1 MPREEQQ
8 PLLNTAQPTRTASSS
23 YFKARR
29 AAYGMV
35 EGTIDS
41 YFEYSMLLLILLNV
55 ISFIIGTVI
64 VDGTFEDG
72 VCVKNCIDLNTQF
85 DKSFEMFEFISVVI
99 FTFEYALRIWSS
111 MENPLYSL
119 KGPMKG
125 RVAYGLSFFCIV
137 DLISILPYWL
147 NLLGLIAEVEFTT
160 AIRMFRLVRLL
171 KADKYLN
178 AFSLLGTVLFE
189 NGPLLLATSYY
200 AVLTL
205 VVSASLLHFSER
217 NNPELAKYFQS
228 IPHAMFP
235 TILMLTGEFPL

>member
-1 MPREEQQ
+1 MQREEQQ
-8 PLLNTAQPTRTASSS
+8 PLLISDPATPA
-23 YFKARR
+23 YYKARKI
-29 AAYGMV
+29 AYGMV

-55 ISFIIGTVI
+55 VSFIIGTII
-64 VDGTFEDG
+64 VEGDFEEG
-72 VCVKNCIDLNTQF
+72 ICVKNCIDLNSKY
-85 DKSFEMFEFISVVI
+85 DKSFESFELISVLI
-99 FTFEYALRIWSS
+99 FTVEYVLRIWSS
-111 MENPLYSL
+111 MENPIYEAS
-119 KGPMKG
+119 GPFRG
-125 RVAYGLSFFCIV
+125 RMSYALSFFCIV
-137 DLISILPYWL
+137 DLISIIPYWL
-147 NLLGLIAEVEFTT
+147 NLMGLMVEVEFTT

-200 AVLTL
+200 AILTL
-205 VVSASLLHFSER
+205 VVSASLLHYSER